1 MKITRNQLK
10 SLIKE
15 KMKRTFRAPVA
26 AMEES
31 EHAHTMP
38 DSREH
43 AQGAH
48 QEGLSPMLPSPTWDD
63 VENAWRDGW
72 YNGGDAGSDID
83 EAWLDSNAKFDM
95 DESLRKAAQLK
106 AKEDTTPAS

>member
-15 KMKRTFRAPVA
+15 EMKRTFRAPVA

-31 EHAHTMP
+31 EHAHQTLVSKEP
-38 DSREH
+38 AGGE
-43 AQGAH
+43 H
-48 QEGLSPMLPSPTWDD
+48 QEGQPTWVD

-95 DESLRKAAQLK
+95 DESLRKAALLN

>member
-15 KMKRTFRAPVA
+15 EMNRTFRAPVA

-31 EHAHTMP
+31 EHAHQTLVSKEP
-38 DSREH
+38 AGGE
-43 AQGAH
+43 H
-48 QEGLSPMLPSPTWDD
+48 QEGQPTWED
-63 VENAWRDGW
+63 VANAWAEGW

-83 EAWLDSNAKFDM
+83 TAWKDSNAKRQIDNATV
-95 DESLRKAAQLK
+95 E
-106 AKEDTTPAS
+106 KEDPTAAY